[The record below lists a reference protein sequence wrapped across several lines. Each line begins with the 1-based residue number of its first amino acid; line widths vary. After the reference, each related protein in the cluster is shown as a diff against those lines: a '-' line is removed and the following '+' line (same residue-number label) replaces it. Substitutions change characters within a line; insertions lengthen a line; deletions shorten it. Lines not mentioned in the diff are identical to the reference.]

1 MLSKITLPLAL
12 LLCSSWLP
20 LMGQTSFKPHL
31 KEVNTERESK
41 NRLEDLAPLQGLPL
55 SVPKAP
61 SPFAYSLEGVLGTA
75 RSLAPAGLE
84 GDFEKWVVDP
94 STGLPVFIKGDLGLP
109 ADFSRSASAIQSQAE
124 VYLRELTPMLQI
136 ENASEEFV
144 FREMQVD
151 DLGMEHLRY
160 DQFFRGVKVYGGEV
174 ILHRNKGKVEI
185 FNGRFFPTP
194 RLQNT
199 RPNIPE
205 SEAIELAL
213 DHVSQFTSIQDLSA
227 LSNSWIQAG
236 THEAELVVYHLY
248 GDPRQEYL
256 AWSVMVQPNLSNRWK
271 YLIDAQSGAVLNHF
285 NTVCQ
290 LHPHPGKVHHAAA
303 PVPDMEHLPELSA
316 VLAQPTPFDGPGTA
330 TATDLNGA
338 SRTVNTFEVDGTY
351 FFVDASRPM
360 FNGSQSTLPNDG
372 VGVILTGDAQDG
384 SPQDGDGFQPIHITS
399 PNNVWNNPNGVSA
412 HANAGVAYEYFRQ
425 TFGRNSINGQ
435 GGNVISFINVTD
447 NGQQMDNAFWNGFAM
462 FYGNGNQA
470 FSPLAGS
477 LDVAGHEISHGVI
490 QNTANL
496 EYQGESGA
504 LNESY
509 ADVFGVMI
517 DREDFQLGEDVVLP
531 QAFPSGALRD
541 MANPNQG
548 GSSLADPGY
557 QPANTSEQFTGSAD
571 NGGVHINSGIA
582 NRAFFLFS
590 QDVGKDLAEQV
601 YYRALTTY
609 LTRTSQFV
617 DMRAAIE
624 QAAAD
629 LGDAAVVQAAS
640 NAFANVGIGT
650 GGGVNE
656 EPEDVEINPGISFVL
671 VVNLLTDGL
680 DLTDDQGNIITN
692 DGLTSTAPLFKPSVT
707 DDGLAAVFV
716 DSDKTIKAI
725 LFDWEL
731 GEFRIEDISTD
742 QVWRNA
748 AISRDGQRL
757 AAITEDFDNLIYI
770 FDLSQQPAV
779 GQIFELFNPTTAQ
792 GGISTGDVQYAEAL
806 EWDFSGNFLMYDALN
821 RINSGFG
828 ELEYWDIGFLRA
840 WDTQGNDF
848 GDGNIF
854 KLFNGLPENVS
865 IGNPTFAK
873 NSPFIIALD
882 YLDETNEENLILGV
896 NLETLDQGILSSN
909 NTIGFPSY
917 LSDDS
922 GIIFDFDD
930 QGSSIIA
937 IRAIQEDKIN
947 GNGDLFRFVDNAFWG
962 TWFSNGTRLLTS
974 TSERNSLTPRLA
986 VFPNPFRDAFQVDFD
1001 SDRSGQAQVE
1011 LFDLMGKRLLQQAEL
1026 LAIGKNRFSVDAMD
1040 LPSGTYWL
1048 RITVGSETGVQQIV
1062 KTR

>member
-1 MLSKITLPLAL
+1 MV
-12 LLCSSWLP
+12 CSSWLP
-20 LMGQTSFKPHL
+20 LLGQTTFKPHL
-31 KEVNTERESK
+31 KDVNTERESQT
-41 NRLEDLAPLQGLPL
+41 RLENLAPLKGLPL
-55 SVPKAP
+55 SVPKAT
-61 SPFAYSLEGVLGTA
+61 SPFGYSLETVLGDA
-75 RSLAPAGLE
+75 RSLAPAGFS
-84 GDFEKWVVDP
+84 GDFEKWVADP
-94 STGLPVFIKGDLGLP
+94 KTGLPVFIKGDLGLP
-109 ADFSRSASAIQSQAE
+109 VDFSRSERAIQSQAE
-124 VYLRELTPMLQI
+124 VYLGELTPMLRI
-136 ENASEEFV
+136 ENTREEFV

-160 DQFFRGVKVYGGEV
+160 DQFFQGVKVYGGEV
-174 ILHRNKGKVEI
+174 ILHRKNGKIEI

-194 RLQNT
+194 KLQNT
-199 RPNIPE
+199 RPGIPE
-205 SEAIELAL
+205 SEAIDLAL
-213 DHVSQFTSIQDLSA
+213 DHVNQFTPVQDLSA
-227 LSNSWIQAG
+227 LTGSWIQGG
-236 THEAELVVYHLY
+236 THEAELVVYHLQ

-256 AWSVMVQPNLSNRWK
+256 AWSVEIQPNLGNRWK
-271 YLIDAQSGAVLNHF
+271 YFIDAQTGTVLNHF

-290 LHPHPGKVHHAAA
+290 LHPHPEKTVHAAA
-303 PVPDMEHLPELSA
+303 PVPDVHSLPETPPLSA
-316 VLAQPTPFDGPGTA
+316 ELAPFDGPGTA
-330 TATDLNGA
+330 TATDLNNE
-338 SRTVNTFEVDGTY
+338 SRTVNTYELNGTY
-351 FFVDASRPM
+351 FFVDVSRPM
-360 FNGSQSTLPNDG
+360 FNASQSTLPNDG
-372 VGVILTGDAQDG
+372 VGVILTGDAQNA
-384 SPQDGDGFQPIHITS
+384 SPQDGDEFQPIHITS
-399 PNNVWNNPNGVSA
+399 PNNNWDNPIGVSA

-435 GGNVISFINVTD
+435 GGNVISFINVSES
-447 NGQQMDNAFWNGFAM
+447 GQPMDNAFWNGFAM

-470 FSPLAGS
+470 FRPLAGA

-504 LNESY
+504 LNESF

-517 DREDFQLGEDVVLP
+517 DREDFLLGEDVVLP
-531 QAFPSGALRD
+531 QAFPSGALRNMED
-541 MANPNQG
+541 PNQG
-548 GSSLADPGY
+548 GSSLADPGF
-557 QPANTSEQFTGSAD
+557 QPANTSEQFRGEAN

-582 NRAFFLFS
+582 NRAFVIFS
-590 QDVGKDLAEQV
+590 QQVGKDLAEQV

-609 LTRTSQFV
+609 LTRTSQFI

-624 QAAAD
+624 QAASD
-629 LGDAAVVQAAS
+629 LGNNATVQAAS
-640 NAFANVGIGT
+640 NAFATVGIGT

-656 EPEDVEINPGISFVL
+656 ESEDVEINPGISFVL
-671 VVNLLTDGL
+671 IVNLLTGGL
-680 DLTDDQGNIITN
+680 DLTDDQGNIITTS
-692 DGLTSTAPLFKPSVT
+692 GLTNTAPLFKPSVT
-707 DDGLAAVFV
+707 DDGRAAVFV

-725 LFDWEL
+725 FFDWEL

-757 AAITEDFDNLIYI
+757 AAITEDFDNLIYV

-806 EWDFSGNFLMYDALN
+806 EWDFSGNFVMYDALN

-828 ELEYWDIGFLRA
+828 QLEYWDIGFLRA
-840 WDTQGNDF
+840 WNSDAGDF
-848 GDGNIF
+848 SDGNIF
-854 KLFNGLPENVS
+854 KLFTGLPEDVS

-882 YLDETNEENLILGV
+882 YLDGNNNENLILGV
-896 NLETLDQGILSSN
+896 NLETLDQGVLSSN

-922 GIIFDFDD
+922 GIIFDFND
-930 QGSSIIA
+930 QGSDIIA
-937 IRAIQEDKIN
+937 IRAIQDDKIN

-974 TSERNSLTPRLA
+974 TRERNRLSSQLA
-986 VFPNPFRDAFQVDFD
+986 VFPNPFRHDFQVDFE
-1001 SDRSGQAQVE
+1001 SDRAGQAQVE
-1011 LFDLMGKRLLQQAEL
+1011 LFDLMGKRLLQQNEL
-1026 LAIGKNRFSVDAMD
+1026 LSSGKNRFSVDAMN

-1062 KTR
+1062 KTN